1 MCHYASGNSKR
12 YNEVVNDESMLQIL
26 ENLAIAMSEIDMTPI
41 RARGP
46 GGQNVNKVS
55 TAIHLRFDVASS
67 PSLSDS
73 ARAKLLEYPDQR
85 ITSDGVVILKAQQF
99 RSQEKNRSDALSRLQ
114 ELMRDALRE
123 QKPRKKTRPS
133 KNSVTKR
140 LDSKNRRGKLKLSRG
155 KPTE

>member
-1 MCHYASGNSKR
+1 
-12 YNEVVNDESMLQIL
+12 MLQIS

-67 PSLSDS
+67 SLPDR
-73 ARAKLLEYPDQR
+73 ARAKLLDYSDQR
-85 ITSDGVVILKAQQF
+85 ITSEGVIVIKAQQF
-99 RSQEKNRSDALSRLQ
+99 RSQEKNRSDALRRLQ
-114 ELMRDALRE
+114 MLIQDALRE

-133 KNSVTKR
+133 KKSVAKR
-140 LDSKNRRGKLKLSRG
+140 LDGKIRRGKLKTSRG
-155 KPTE
+155 RPTE